1 MQNAVPVGEGAMLAI
16 LGIKIDAVE
25 LEITELKSNELVEI
39 ANDNAPGQII
49 VSGTTLGINNL
60 QKKLKDKKIKSILL
74 PVSAPFIVH

>member
-1 MQNAVPVGEGAMLAI
+1 MSIIGVMVQSATN
-16 LGIKIDAVE
+16 IKHKIE

-60 QKKLKDKKIKSILL
+60 QKKLKDKKLLLLKNNSILNH
-74 PVSAPFIVH
+74 V